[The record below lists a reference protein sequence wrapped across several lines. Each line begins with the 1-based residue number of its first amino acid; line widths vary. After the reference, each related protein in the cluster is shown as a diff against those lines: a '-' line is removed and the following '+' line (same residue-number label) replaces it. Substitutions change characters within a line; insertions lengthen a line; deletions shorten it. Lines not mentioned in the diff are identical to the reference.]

1 MADYTRTIEVKD
13 TLKPVIHLKLDDAN
27 GAMHTI
33 QRSDWDANNNVKHQ
47 DFPSAQTVVPGETS
61 GHEYQTDTRTSLMAE
76 ETTRTTSG
84 WVLGAIA
91 SAVAGVALLGISLRK
106 QAQPVATSVPV

>member
-1 MADYTRTIEVKD
+1 MRTRAFMHMRMQLHMLRNAHYTSVSQNHA
-13 TLKPVIHLKLDDAN
+13 LHSHVSSA
-27 GAMHTI
+27 GY
-33 QRSDWDANNNVKHQ
+33 NNVYARKCN
-47 DFPSAQTVVPGETS
+47 VG
-61 GHEYQTDTRTSLMAE
+61 AE